1 MYEKLGSLDWRVLRL
16 LISISAMSVRDR
28 AYLQEGTTPSQ
39 SLDLIDQKARKLHVA
54 LMYLIAGYSIL
65 YVILNYLFNQPTQAI
80 ITAFV
85 FPAVAISW
93 LLYQKGHYYYS
104 KIWNGLQI
112 NASVF
117 ILALTTGPETYISA
131 FFIPIIIGTLVTLQG
146 KERLSGY
153 LLSALSISLMA
164 FSLVTDIRILDV
176 TIPNED
182 AMHFERIANMIGVGV
197 ISALEVIY
205 ILGTSNDIQSQLIAQ
220 SSRLDER
227 NTQMVAALYTRDKMM
242 SMLSHDLRSPIAS
255 IHAGMELFETLSVD
269 PETQVK
275 LYSQMKSRTGQTLAL
290 MDKLLLWSRSQNQ
303 TIIYREESIG
313 IAQIE
318 QFVKSICYLFANE
331 KQIHFS
337 YHFNVT
343 PESMVRGDRDMIEAI
358 FRNLISNAIKFTGS
372 GGKVDIAA
380 RENSNGWL
388 FRVSDNGKGM
398 SRIDVERIIAG
409 ISFTTSGTDNEKG
422 HGLGMQLVQD
432 FLQKHNSRLEIDSE
446 LNRGTTFSFQMKKS

>member
-1 MYEKLGSLDWRVLRL
+1 MGEMDQLYSSESTLPRSKSIDMIEEKG
-16 LISISAMSVRDR
+16 
-28 AYLQEGTTPSQ
+28 
-39 SLDLIDQKARKLHVA
+39 RKLHVA
-54 LMYLIAGYSIL
+54 LIYLVAIYSVAYCIINWL
-65 YVILNYLFNQPTQAI
+65 IGQTTQAY
-80 ITAFV
+80 ITAFIVPSV
-85 FPAVAISW
+85 FITW
-93 LLYQKGHYYYS
+93 LLNKKGYYYYS
-104 KIWNGLQI
+104 KLWNGIQI
-112 NASVF
+112 NVIVA
-117 ILALTTGPETYISA
+117 ILALTTGPDTYISA

-153 LLSALSISLMA
+153 LLSALSISMMA

-269 PETQVK
+269 PETQSK

-337 YHFNVT
+337 Y
-343 PESMVRGDRDMIEAI
+343 
-358 FRNLISNAIKFTGS
+358 
-372 GGKVDIAA
+372 
-380 RENSNGWL
+380 
-388 FRVSDNGKGM
+388 
-398 SRIDVERIIAG
+398 
-409 ISFTTSGTDNEKG
+409 
-422 HGLGMQLVQD
+422 Q
-432 FLQKHNSRLEIDSE
+432 
-446 LNRGTTFSFQMKKS
+446 FSCA